1 MDPLIIFTL
10 ESDISKSGCF
20 YLFFFFFF
28 FLIGPV
34 NEEWFLFDRHLNYF
48 NSKFGQVKMQMLSVL
63 FREFHWIL

>member
-1 MDPLIIFTL
+1 MFLPSLF
-10 ESDISKSGCF
+10 S
-20 YLFFFFFF
+20 FFFF
-28 FLIGPV
+28 IGPV